1 MKSGLIGIDATAI
14 HMTDQALL
22 VTTDGENAVWPPFS
36 RIELKHRGT
45 VNEYV
50 ITMPEALAIEKGLV

>member
-1 MKSGLIGIDATAI
+1 MKSDLVDIEATAI

-22 VTTDGENAVWPPFS
+22 VTTDGENKIWLPFS
-36 RIELKHRGT
+36 RIELHHRGK

-50 ITMPEALAIEKGLV
+50 ITMPEALAVEKGLV